1 MIISI
6 IIKKKMSVMYLKL
19 IINSY
24 FVSRLDINKN
34 RNLTVP
40 L

>member
-1 MIISI
+1 MIINI
-6 IIKKKMSVMYLKL
+6 IIKKKLSVMYLKL
-19 IINSY
+19 IINYY
-24 FVSRLDINKN
+24 FVSHLDINKN